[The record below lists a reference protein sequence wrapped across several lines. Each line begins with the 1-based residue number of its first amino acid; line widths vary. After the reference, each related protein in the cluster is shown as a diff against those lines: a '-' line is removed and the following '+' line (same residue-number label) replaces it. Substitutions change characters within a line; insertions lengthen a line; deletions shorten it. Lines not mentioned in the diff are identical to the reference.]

1 MILLDTTILVYA
13 LGEEHPLRRPC
24 RTLVDA
30 VGAGDIAATTTVEV
44 IQELIHVRARRRSR
58 HDAAIAALAY
68 AELLTPL
75 VSPDEHDLRL
85 GIDLFET
92 VDALGAFDAV
102 LAATAQRADT
112 ITGLASADRAFAAI
126 RGLTHHDPADPDF
139 LSDLGITAVD

>member
-1 MILLDTTILVYA
+1 M
-13 LGEEHPLRRPC
+13 C
-24 RTLVDA
+24 R
-30 VGAGDIAATTTVEV
+30 AG
-44 IQELIHVRARRRSR
+44 RRSR
-58 HDAAIAALAY
+58 HDAAVAALAY
-68 AELLTPL
+68 AEFLTAL

-112 ITGLASADRAFAAI
+112 ITGLASADRAFTAV

-139 LSDLGITAVD
+139 LARLGIDRAD